1 MSNENIETKEISE
14 VKEEIRNKVYARG
27 RILGIGKD
35 SYGRPRFILYIR
47 SNSSRP
53 ASYISFSLEKV
64 SLGDIR
70 VNDVVDVEG
79 HMVAYQIRN
88 RVWNRTAYTQ
98 YIVADSVKLCDTE
111 LKRVFGCDKGFAFG
125 RQYIQVCLAGRVE
138 NAESNE
144 ETGWHNIAVRVEE
157 KGKRPCTIN
166 VQYSSKM
173 RVNDVKCKKDDEICL
188 VATVYSRKTE
198 RDGTVRYYENIVAD
212 DIGIIRSAE
221 EEEQEDT
228 LFSGMGEDN

>member
-98 YIVADSVKLCDTE
+98 YIVADS
-111 LKRVFGCDKGFAFG
+111 
-125 RQYIQVCLAGRVE
+125 
-138 NAESNE
+138 
-144 ETGWHNIAVRVEE
+144 
-157 KGKRPCTIN
+157 
-166 VQYSSKM
+166 
-173 RVNDVKCKKDDEICL
+173 
-188 VATVYSRKTE
+188 
-198 RDGTVRYYENIVAD
+198 
-212 DIGIIRSAE
+212 
-221 EEEQEDT
+221 
-228 LFSGMGEDN
+228 